1 MAKYDKVRPLALAI
15 IRHEDH
21 IFVAEGGDKITREN
35 YFRPIGGK
43 IEYGEYGM
51 QTVAR
56 EIHEEI
62 HELIS
67 DVKYVGT
74 IESIFPYKD
83 YTGHEITL
91 FYTARFSNPALYDL
105 SISLRAEEE
114 EILVCRGCS
123 CSSGSLRATGAEQ
136 LGPEQLRQMPAS
148 LPPASFGFRQGHGGH
163 AAPGAAQMGP
173 HPEVRVPRG
182 AVRAHPRRGHRSRP
196 GGLVPLCRFRVR

>member
-105 SISLRAEEE
+105 SISLRAEED
-114 EILVCRGCS
+114 EIDELLFIATWQPLSKFRNGES
-123 CSSGSLRATGAEQ
+123 ILYPNGLLELIDSL
-136 LGPEQLRQMPAS
+136 S
-148 LPPASFGFRQGHGGH
+148 
-163 AAPGAAQMGP
+163 
-173 HPEVRVPRG
+173 
-182 AVRAHPRRGHRSRP
+182 
-196 GGLVPLCRFRVR
+196 